1 MKPQERALTRIERR
15 ALDDFKAAVHSLL
28 GDNLVALR
36 LFGSRARA
44 EGTAESD
51 IDVLVLVRVKDAALC
66 RRIVEVALD
75 IDLAYDT
82 NLATAI
88 LTTAE
93 YDLNREY
100 GTPFYRNVETE
111 GRPL

>member
-1 MKPQERALTRIERR
+1 MKPQERTLTLIERR

-28 GDNLVALR
+28 GNNLVALR

-44 EGTAESD
+44 EGTEESD
-51 IDVLVLVRVKDAALC
+51 IDVLVLVRAKDPTLC
-66 RRIVEVALD
+66 RRIIEIALD
-75 IDLAYDT
+75 VDLAHDT
-82 NLATAI
+82 NVAPTI

>member
-1 MKPQERALTRIERR
+1 MKAQERALSAIERR
-15 ALDDFKAAVHSLL
+15 ALDEFKAAVHALL
-28 GDNLVALR
+28 GDNLVGLR
-36 LFGSRARA
+36 LFGSRARGH
-44 EGTAESD
+44 GTAESD
-51 IDVLVLVRVKDAALC
+51 MDVLVLVRAKDAALC
-66 RRIVEVALD
+66 RRIIEIALD
-75 IDLAYDT
+75 VDLAYDT
-82 NLATAI
+82 NVAPTI

>member
-1 MKPQERALTRIERR
+1 MKPQQRALTINERR
-15 ALDDFKAAVHSLL
+15 ALDQFKAAVHSLL
-28 GDNLVALR
+28 ADNLVALR

-44 EGTAESD
+44 EGSTESD
-51 IDVLVLVRVKDAALC
+51 IDVLVLVRAKDVALC
-66 RRIVEVALD
+66 RRIVEIALD
-75 IDLAYDT
+75 VDLAYDT
-82 NLATAI
+82 NVAPTI